1 MFEKKRLMEKVQGVM
16 MMTFARNVIISGVDN
31 TSSSHTHNRKDK
43 FLALDER
50 PTDAINNSTGAV

>member
-1 MFEKKRLMEKVQGVM
+1 MEKVQGVM

-50 PTDAINNSTGAV
+50 PTDAINNSTGAA